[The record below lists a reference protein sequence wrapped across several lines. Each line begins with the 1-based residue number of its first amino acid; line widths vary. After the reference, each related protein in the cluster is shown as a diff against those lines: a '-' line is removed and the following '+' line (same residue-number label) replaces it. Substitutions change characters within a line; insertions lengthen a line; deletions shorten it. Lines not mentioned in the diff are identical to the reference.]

1 MARKLTRVQSEGI
14 KDSGVRSEDLVESAV
29 GFREINAVNKA
40 TAVSGQVLGL
50 DSNGDLAFIAGG
62 ASGSTN
68 LSDIRDDQGN
78 FPEAGEAIVWDG
90 SEWVAAPI
98 SGLPDASTLPP
109 YNAGDVVVYDAVS
122 QDWVVLPN
130 PNAQQL
136 PDTALDGQ
144 ILVYSVATG
153 EWVAQDM
160 PAGSGGN
167 SIPTFGADPVDT
179 DFEDGRVAG
188 KSPAVKGLTAT
199 SRIVDAYDSLNEIVG
214 LLLPDSPDALSSKT
228 LSFPTAALRFAN
240 GYVDNTG
247 AGPSAGDAVPGVL
260 LTSGNSSTVADFGSG
275 NSGTLTAV
283 VNGVDSGSI
292 ALDGTDNSG
301 TDGVLQITANADY
314 PATTPGFWQSLSARI
329 NGLSTA
335 GYNTVKL
342 VHSETGET
350 NESGVLVDHSV
361 GTPVVTLGALTEGT
375 ASTVLSSGVPHYA
388 SGSVL
393 TMSFDSTNLATDAYK
408 ASGIA
413 TITASNGISS
423 SSSINPGQGGTPT
436 ILDKDVANV
445 SFTGANWTPASNVH
459 GQGQIS
465 VKTAN
470 PWEESSTVTFPTVIN
485 VMSGNASSSVIDEML
500 IDVRSSLGAASSGKP
515 VNGVRVLTS
524 DFSAWDQSTLP
535 SDEAAVVGGRL
546 SHNTV
551 DYTGHMP
558 AGPDYSGKAATQYF
572 TFEFFR
578 RAVSQF
584 DITINGTY
592 SALEVQLPGV
602 SGGWWDMGQLYP
614 GSGLPNPGCALGSIA
629 DGSAG
634 TYTCTFGTQS
644 STNATDERV
653 LVRIAM
659 EAGDSISSIIV
670 KEV

>member
-160 PAGSGGN
+160 PAGTGGS
-167 SIPTFGADPVDT
+167 SIPTFGTEPADG
-179 DFEDGRVAG
+179 DFDDGRAG
-188 KSPAVKGLTAT
+188 KTAAVKGLTSA
-199 SRIVDAYDSLNEIVG
+199 SRIVDGFDALNEIVG
-214 LLLPDSPDALSSKT
+214 LLLPESPDALSSKT
-228 LSFPTAALRFAN
+228 LSFTGPSVRFAN

-247 AGPSAGDAVPGVL
+247 AGPAAGDAVPAAVL
-260 LTSGNSSTVADFGSG
+260 GSGNSATVTSFGSG
-275 NSGTLTAV
+275 NSGTLQAV
-283 VNGVDSGSI
+283 VNGVVAGSI
-292 ALDGTDNSG
+292 DLDQSDNTG
-301 TDGVLQITANADY
+301 TDGVLEILSNTDY
-314 PATTPGFWQSLSARI
+314 PATTPGFWQSINARI
-329 NGLSTA
+329 TGLATS
-335 GYNTVKL
+335 GYNDVKL
-342 VHSETGET
+342 VHTETGET
-350 NESGVLVDHSV
+350 NTVGVLVDHNV
-361 GTPVVTLGALTEGT
+361 GAPVVTLGALTEGT

-393 TMSFDSTNLATDAYK
+393 TMSFDSTGMATDAYK

-423 SSSINPGQGGTPT
+423 SSSLNPGQGGTPT

-445 SFTGANWTPASNVH
+445 AFSGVNWTPGSNVH

-465 VKTAN
+465 VKTSN
-470 PWEESSTVTFPTVIN
+470 PWVESTPVTFPAVIN

-515 VNGVRVLTS
+515 VNGVRVVTS